1 MSLHTF
7 VLWLHESGAV
17 GAFVCLGI
25 WLFGLAALRLAT
37 QVEQVR
43 TLAWPIII
51 APPHMVLPVLL
62 LLGTTRWMRR
72 W

>member
-1 MSLHTF
+1 LSLYTF
-7 VLWLHESGAV
+7 ALLLHESGAIA
-17 GAFVCLGI
+17 AFVCLGI
-25 WLFGLAALRLAT
+25 WMFGLAALRLAT

-43 TLAWPIII
+43 TLAWLIMI
-51 APPHMVLPVLL
+51 ASPHMVLPVLL

>member
-7 VLWLHESGAV
+7 ALWLHESGAIA
-17 GAFVCLGI
+17 AFVCLGI

-43 TLAWPIII
+43 TLAGLI
-51 APPHMVLPVLL
+51 MVASTLMGLFVPENGQ
-62 LLGTTRWMRR
+62 LGEAVVE
-72 W
+72 